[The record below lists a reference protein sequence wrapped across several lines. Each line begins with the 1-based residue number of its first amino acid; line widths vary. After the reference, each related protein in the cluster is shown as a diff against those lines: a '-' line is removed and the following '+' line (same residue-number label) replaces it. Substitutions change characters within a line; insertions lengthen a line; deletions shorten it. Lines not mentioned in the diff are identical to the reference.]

1 MSSIDFNILN
11 KTIVLCAKRNS
22 GKSQLL
28 RYILLKNKHLF
39 NKVFCICPTE
49 SINRFYCDVIS
60 KENIFD
66 EYKEDWIKQL
76 MNKLGDINQG
86 KADKDAYH
94 VLLILDDIAADH
106 NLHASQTFRQL
117 FTKGRH
123 YKITLLITAQYLY
136 MIGPVARNNADYVC
150 VGQLNTQG
158 LEILS
163 SEFLSGNIT
172 KQDFIKMYYR
182 CTNDYKF
189 LLINNNSTKSND
201 DINSFYGVLK
211 VPPEFVKK

>member
-1 MSSIDFNILN
+1 MSGIEFNVLN
-11 KTIVLCAKRNS
+11 KTICLCAKRNS

-39 NKVFCICPTE
+39 KKVFCICPTE
-49 SINRFYCDVIS
+49 HINKFYEDVIP

-66 EYKEDWIKQL
+66 EYSEAWIQQL
-76 MNKLGDINQG
+76 MKKLGDVNSG
-86 KADKDAYH
+86 KTDKEAYH

-106 NLHASQTFRQL
+106 NLHASKTFKQL

-123 YKITLLITAQYLY
+123 YKISLIITAQYPY
-136 MIGPVARNNADYVC
+136 MIGPIARVNCDYIC

-158 LEILS
+158 LDILTT
-163 SEFLSGNIT
+163 EFLSGSLT
-172 KQDFIKMYYR
+172 KQDFMKMYYK

-211 VPPEFVKK
+211 VPPEYVKK